1 MEASWEGQAAGLWV
15 GKGGGKRV
23 RGALGQGPQGA
34 ECLLT
39 QPSANL
45 PLKRQGSGWEGKEE
59 NPSGWEAEDIPRAVD
74 ALLLKLVTNRDASYS
89 VALGAGTISRPE
101 FVVLI
106 STVK

>member
-1 MEASWEGQAAGLWV
+1 M

-23 RGALGQGPQGA
+23 RGLLGQGPQGA

-45 PLKRQGSGWEGKEE
+45 PLKRQGSGWEGKE
-59 NPSGWEAEDIPRAVD
+59 NPSGWEAEDSPRAVD
-74 ALLLKLVTNRDASYS
+74 ALLLKLVTNTDASYS
-89 VALGAGTISRPE
+89 VGLGAGVISRPE